1 MSEGAWRHRVIRD
14 EHGTH
19 RIAEV
24 YRIDGNNMWTTEP
37 VAPVSDT
44 RDGLE
49 VTLRRMLR
57 ALEEPVLNENEL
69 RRDHSV

>member
-1 MSEGAWRHRVIRD
+1 MSGWRHRVIRD
-14 EHGTH
+14 DTGTH

-24 YRIDGNNMWTTEP
+24 YDIDGDTMWTTAP

-44 RDGLE
+44 LDGLE

-57 ALEEPVLNENEL
+57 ALEEPVLEESEM
-69 RRDHSV
+69 RRDRAV